1 MNRFACYV
9 LGGVV
14 LIVSGSSVAAFA
26 QPAASTRTDVESR
39 YQIGQMERVLEGAVE
54 HGVTIL
60 RDRMQ
65 TVTQLPMDL
74 MVSDNAHAR
83 GFRLDGYGVF
93 FDVVAPSFETSALML
108 NAYNT
113 LNQND
118 LGIEE
123 ATKKLQVAVKG
134 DKDTEQALQRLLILI
149 RPQYA
154 GLGTPSSR
162 GARNQTGTSAAGAAG
177 VVDTPDAILTD
188 PNEVY
193 RTEVIGALKAA
204 MLDYSSNLEIG
215 ATEWLTIAVKGNDLR
230 PRLAPADTSGRTVI
244 LRMRGADLTA
254 AHSNQMTRS
263 DALQRIEV
271 KTY

>member
-1 MNRFACYV
+1 VNRLACFV

-14 LIVSGSSVAAFA
+14 IVVAASSVPAFA
-26 QPAASTRTDVESR
+26 QPATPPRSDVESR

-60 RDRMQ
+60 RNRMQ
-65 TVTQLPMDL
+65 DVTQLPMDL

-83 GFRLDGYGVF
+83 GFRLEGYGVF

-108 NAYNT
+108 NTYNT

-134 DKDTEQALQRLLILI
+134 DKDTEQALQRLLILV
-149 RPQYA
+149 RPQYQ
-154 GLGTPSSR
+154 GLAAPSTR
-162 GARNQTGTSAAGAAG
+162 GAGTRTGTAAATGA
-177 VVDTPDAILTD
+177 DDPILTD
-188 PNEVY
+188 PNEAY
-193 RTEVIGALKAA
+193 HAEVIGALKAA

-215 ATEWLTIAVKGNDLR
+215 ATEWLTIAVKGNDIR

-254 AHSNQMTRS
+254 AHANQIARAE
-263 DALQRIEV
+263 ALQRIEV
-271 KTY
+271 KSY

>member
-1 MNRFACYV
+1 
-9 LGGVV
+9 VV
-14 LIVSGSSVAAFA
+14 SARPAFA
-26 QPAASTRTDVESR
+26 QPVAPPRTDVESR

-60 RDRMQ
+60 RNRMQ
-65 TVTQLPMDL
+65 DVTQLPMDL

-93 FDVVAPSFETSALML
+93 FDVVAPSFETSVLML
-108 NAYNT
+108 NTYNT

-123 ATKKLQVAVKG
+123 ATRKLQVAVKG

-154 GLGTPSSR
+154 GLKSPATR
-162 GARNQTGTSAAGAAG
+162 GAGNQTGASAAS
-177 VVDTPDAILTD
+177 VDAPDPILAD
-188 PNEVY
+188 PNEAY
-193 RTEVIGALKAA
+193 HAEVIGALKSA

-215 ATEWLTIAVKGNDLR
+215 STEWLTIAVKGNDIR

-254 AHSNQMTRS
+254 SHTNQIPRS
-263 DALQRIEV
+263 EALQRIEV

>member
-1 MNRFACYV
+1 MNRLACFV

-14 LIVSGSSVAAFA
+14 VSVSAATAFA

-108 NAYNT
+108 NTYNT

-154 GLGTPSSR
+154 GLGSPSTRGASSR
-162 GARNQTGTSAAGAAG
+162 TGAAAGTA
-177 VVDTPDAILTD
+177 VDTAQQPDPILTD

-193 RTEVIGALKAA
+193 RTEVIGALKSA

-215 ATEWLTIAVKGNDLR
+215 ATEWLTIAVKGNDTR
-230 PRLAPADTSGRTVI
+230 PRLAPADTSGKTVV
-244 LRMRGADLTA
+244 LRLRGADLTA
-254 AHSNQMTRS
+254 SHTNQIERNE
-263 DALQRIEV
+263 ALQRIEV

>member
-1 MNRFACYV
+1 VNRLACFV

-14 LIVSGSSVAAFA
+14 AVSARPALA
-26 QPAASTRTDVESR
+26 QPAAPTRTDVESR
-39 YQIGQMERVLEGAVE
+39 YQIGQMERVLVGAVE

-65 TVTQLPMDL
+65 DVTQLPMDL

-83 GFRLDGYGVF
+83 GFRIDGYGVF
-93 FDVVAPSFETSALML
+93 FDVIAPSFETSALLL
-108 NAYNT
+108 NTYNT

-118 LGIEE
+118 LGVED
-123 ATKKLQVAVKG
+123 ATKKLQIAVKG
-134 DKDTEQALQRLLILI
+134 DKDSEQALQRLLILI

-154 GLGTPSSR
+154 GLNAPSTR
-162 GARNQTGTSAAGAAG
+162 GARNQTGSAA
-177 VVDTPDAILTD
+177 VDTAQQPDPIFTD

-215 ATEWLTIAVKGNDLR
+215 AADWLTIAVKGNDTR
-230 PRLAPADTSGRTVI
+230 PRLAPADTAGRTVI
-244 LRMRGADLTA
+244 LRVRGADLTA
-254 AHSNQMTRS
+254 SHTNQIARTE
-263 DALQRIEV
+263 ALQRIEV